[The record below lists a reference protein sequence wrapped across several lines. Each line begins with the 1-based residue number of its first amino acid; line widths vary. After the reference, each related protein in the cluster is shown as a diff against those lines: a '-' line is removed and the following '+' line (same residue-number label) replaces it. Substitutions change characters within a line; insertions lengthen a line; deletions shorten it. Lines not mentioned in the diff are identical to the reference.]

1 MNSAFSVTTLA
12 QKKAVSPSGGQPVI
26 GEEVLDSWM
35 EGRERRNSKAKHGF
49 RRLSSTESDLS
60 EPEPIREQSVRKNN
74 PFKANIVAL
83 CQ

>member
-1 MNSAFSVTTLA
+1 MEAGVEETVKQSMDLDLSLLQSSV
-12 QKKAVSPSGGQPVI
+12 
-26 GEEVLDSWM
+26 
-35 EGRERRNSKAKHGF
+35 
-49 RRLSSTESDLS
+49 S